1 MSKRMSN
8 IEKADVIEEV
18 IGLLA
23 KANNS
28 SAICRHLIKKH
39 GIKDRQAKNYIANA
53 RQEIVKRFKP
63 ELTSE
68 KLIAGIRF
76 QDLYQ
81 KNYIKG
87 DYKEC
92 RAVQESFNK
101 LFGINEPEK
110 SEENLTISIGITEKD
125 VENFNSKFNSK
136 YK

>member
-1 MSKRMSN
+1 MKSREEVN
-8 IEKADVIEEV
+8 EIIEEV
-18 IGLLA
+18 IGLLV

-28 SAICRHLIKKH
+28 SAICRHLIKKYS
-39 GIKDRQAKNYIANA
+39 IKDRQAKNYIASA
-53 RQEIVKRFKP
+53 RKEIVVRFKP
-63 ELTSE
+63 EVNSE
-68 KLIAGIRF
+68 KMLAAVRY

-81 KNYIKG
+81 KSYIKG